1 MQGLPAHLVN
11 QGVPAAEVAQITAAF
26 AFKKIPKGEFFAEEG
41 KTSKHLAF
49 VTKGLFQYFYS
60 KDGKEITTYVSG
72 DNAFLASL
80 ASFYKQQ
87 PCKEN
92 IRALADSDLL
102 TIHYK
107 DLEKLK
113 KESEAFRSF
122 YIKALEDLAVAMD
135 ETRTNL
141 IILTAEERYD
151 LLMKEEPELLH
162 QIPLQYLASILG
174 VTPRHLSR
182 IRNNIR

>member
-1 MQGLPAHLVN
+1 MQRLLSHLVN
-11 QGVPAAEVAQITAAF
+11 KGVPVAEVARIAEAF
-26 AFKKIPKGEFFAEEG
+26 TFKKISKGDFFIEEG

-72 DNAFLASL
+72 DNAFLTSL
-80 ASFYKQQ
+80 ASFYKQK

-92 IRALADSDLL
+92 IRALADSELL
-102 TIHYK
+102 MISYK

-113 KESEAFRSF
+113 NESEGFRTF
-122 YIKALEDLAVAMD
+122 YIKALEDLSVGMD

-151 LLMKEEPELLH
+151 LLMKDEPDLLR